1 MGYTVQEINKMRKI
15 NIYDEIL
22 SDPDIEKIEKD
33 LN

>member
-1 MGYTVQEINKMRKI
+1 MGYTVQEINKMRKL

>member
-1 MGYTVQEINKMRKI
+1 MGYTVQEINKMSKI